1 MPGIPS
7 HVKSTKTQTLS
18 EEEGKEGVKKGL
30 HLIEVH
36 ETNVV
41 EGVPFADRFYV
52 VLVWTATWG
61 EEVASGSSS
70 SSKHSH
76 HWGRRD
82 LKADS
87 SKTTV
92 RLTVHQHVVFKRPF
106 WLEKVVEK
114 DAASE
119 TLTTLKLWSLL
130 AHQKMDVPVDGKSP
144 APFATPSKK
153 EGKTRTNDECR
164 LVSVA
169 KHVLLTGF
177 LTSLVV
183 LVTKGAAYVP
193 GFIETRRATQKRIEE

>member
-1 MPGIPS
+1 M
-7 HVKSTKTQTLS
+7 
-18 EEEGKEGVKKGL
+18 
-30 HLIEVH
+30 
-36 ETNVV
+36 
-41 EGVPFADRFYV
+41 
-52 VLVWTATWG
+52 
-61 EEVASGSSS
+61 
-70 SSKHSH
+70 
-76 HWGRRD
+76 
-82 LKADS
+82 
-87 SKTTV
+87 

-130 AHQKMDVPVDGKSP
+130 AHRKRDVPVDGKSP
-144 APFATPSKK
+144 APFATPSEK
-153 EGKTRTNDECR
+153 EGKTTTKDECR

-193 GFIETRRATQKRIEE
+193 GLLHRSGGQTKSE

>member
-1 MPGIPS
+1 MTKHPVKIRMPGIPS

-18 EEEGKEGVKKGL
+18 EEEGGEGEGKKGL
-30 HLIEVH
+30 HLIKVH
-36 ETNVV
+36 ETNEV

-61 EEVASGSSS
+61 EEAA
-70 SSKHSH
+70 SSKHPH
-76 HWGRRD
+76 HLGRRD
-82 LKADS
+82 

-130 AHQKMDVPVDGKSP
+130 AHQKMEVPIDGKSP
-144 APFATPSKK
+144 APFATSTEK
-153 EGKTRTNDECR
+153 EGGTTTKSECK

-169 KHVLLTGF
+169 KHVFLTGL

-183 LVTKGAAYVP
+183 LVTRGATYVP
-193 GFIETRRATQKRIEE
+193 GLVHRSGGQTKNE